1 MSQFGASGRDYNER
15 RSSLAVY
22 LQSTLFF
29 GAAIRVSSLSHD
41 GSSAPDLRLEQLE
54 HWLAGLFGARD
65 FVVTTASADA
75 SFRRYFRV
83 SRQGQT
89 WIAMDAPPGKEDMGP
104 YIRVSAMLVDVGV
117 NAPRVL
123 HRDETQGFLLNTD
136 LGSRTYLNELDA
148 GGDAERLYRE
158 AIDAL
163 VAIQARA
170 GQHAA
175 QLPPY
180 DDALLRREMG
190 LFPEW
195 FCGKHLGLQLSEAE
209 VAGIAATFD
218 TLAAEALRQPRVF
231 VHRDYHSRNL
241 MLTDGVSHERGG
253 HGPNPGILDF
263 QDAVL
268 GPVTYDLVSLL
279 RDSYVQWPLERVH
292 AWIEYFRQTAQ
303 RSGVDVGANPAQFQ
317 RWFDLMGVQRQLKVL
332 GIFARLYHRD
342 GKSGY
347 LKDLPRTLS
356 YVRQVIGNYS
366 DLDFLAGFI
375 ERRIVPAMAK
385 L

>member
-1 MSQFGASGRDYNER
+1 M
-15 RSSLAVY
+15 
-22 LQSTLFF
+22 
-29 GAAIRVSSLSHD
+29 SSLSHD
-41 GSSAPDLRLEQLE
+41 GHPSRDLRLEQLE

-65 FVVTTASADA
+65 FAVTPASADA

-104 YIRVSAMLVDVGV
+104 YIRVSGMLVEVGV
-117 NAPRVL
+117 NAPKVL
-123 HRDETQGFLLNTD
+123 QRDQAQGFLLNTD
-136 LGSRTYLNELDA
+136 LGSRTYLADLDA
-148 GGDAERLYRE
+148 GADAERLYRD
-158 AIDAL
+158 AIEAL
-163 VAIQARA
+163 VAIQAGA
-170 GQHAA
+170 GEHAK
-175 QLPPY
+175 QLPAY

-195 FCGKHLGLQLSEAE
+195 FCNKHLGLQLSDAE
-209 VAGIAATFD
+209 VAGLASTFD
-218 TLAAEALRQPRVF
+218 TLVAEALQQPRVF

-241 MLTDGVSHERGG
+241 MVTDGVSHDKGG
-253 HGPNPGILDF
+253 HGANPGILDF

-268 GPVTYDLVSLL
+268 GPVTYDLVSLF
-279 RDSYVQWPLERVH
+279 RDSYVEWPLERVH
-292 AWIEYFRQTAQ
+292 AWIKHFRDTAQ
-303 RSGVDVGANPAQFQ
+303 RSGVDVGSNPAQFQ

-356 YVRQVIGNYS
+356 YVRQVIKNYG
-366 DLDFLAGFI
+366 DLEFLTTFI
-375 ERRIVPAMAK
+375 EQRIVPAMAK

>member
-1 MSQFGASGRDYNER
+1 M
-15 RSSLAVY
+15 
-22 LQSTLFF
+22 
-29 GAAIRVSSLSHD
+29 SSLSHD
-41 GSSAPDLRLEQLE
+41 GHLVRDLRLEQLE
-54 HWLAGLFGARD
+54 QWLAGRFGARD
-65 FVVTTASADA
+65 FTVAPASADA

-104 YIRVSAMLVDVGV
+104 YIRVSAMLTEVGV

-123 HRDETQGFLLNTD
+123 HRDEVQGFLLNTD
-136 LGSRTYLNELDA
+136 LGSRTYLADLEA
-148 GGDAERLYRE
+148 GADAERLYRD
-158 AIDAL
+158 AIEAL

-170 GQHAA
+170 GQHAKE
-175 QLPPY
+175 LPPY

-195 FCGKHLGLQLSEAE
+195 FCNRHLGLQLSEDE
-209 VAGIAATFD
+209 VVGLANTFD
-218 TLAAEALRQPRVF
+218 TLVAEAMAQPRVF

-241 MLTDGVSHERGG
+241 MVTDGVSHAQGG
-253 HGPNPGILDF
+253 RGPNPGILDF

-279 RDSYVQWPLERVH
+279 RDSYVAWPIERVH
-292 AWIEYFRQTAQ
+292 AWIKQFRDSAQ
-303 RSGVDVGANPAQFQ
+303 RSGVNVGATAAQFQ

-342 GKSGY
+342 GKAGY
-347 LKDLPRTLS
+347 LKDLPRTLD
-356 YVRQVIGNYS
+356 YVRQVTKTYR
-366 DLDFLAGFI
+366 DLDFLTSFI
-375 ERRIVPAMAK
+375 EQRIVPAMAR

>member
-1 MSQFGASGRDYNER
+1 
-15 RSSLAVY
+15 
-22 LQSTLFF
+22 
-29 GAAIRVSSLSHD
+29 
-41 GSSAPDLRLEQLE
+41 
-54 HWLAGLFGARD
+54 
-65 FVVTTASADA
+65 
-75 SFRRYFRV
+75 
-83 SRQGQT
+83 
-89 WIAMDAPPGKEDMGP
+89 
-104 YIRVSAMLVDVGV
+104 VGV

-123 HRDETQGFLLNTD
+123 HRDDTHGFLLNTD
-136 LGSRTYLNELDA
+136 LGSRTYLTDLDA
-148 GGDAERLYRE
+148 GADAERLYHD

-170 GQHAA
+170 ATQHAA

-195 FCGKHLGLQLSEAE
+195 FCIKHLGLQLSEAE
-209 VAGIAATFD
+209 VVGLANTFD
-218 TLAAEALRQPRVF
+218 TLVAEALQQPRVF

-241 MLTDGVSHERGG
+241 MVTDGASHDKGG
-253 HGPNPGILDF
+253 HGANPGILDF
-263 QDAVL
+263 QDAVF

-279 RDSYVQWPLERVH
+279 RDSYVEWPIERIH
-292 AWIEYFRQTAQ
+292 AWIKYFRDVAQ

-317 RWFDLMGVQRQLKVL
+317 RWFDLMGLQRQLKVL

-356 YVRQVIGNYS
+356 YVRQVTQNYS
-366 DLDFLAGFI
+366 DLDFLTGFI
-375 ERRIVPAMAK
+375 EQRIVPAMAGA
-385 L
+385 

>member
-1 MSQFGASGRDYNER
+1 
-15 RSSLAVY
+15 
-22 LQSTLFF
+22 
-29 GAAIRVSSLSHD
+29 
-41 GSSAPDLRLEQLE
+41 LEQLE
-54 HWLAGLFGARD
+54 QWLAGLFGARD
-65 FVVTTASADA
+65 FSVAPASADA

-83 SRQGQT
+83 CRHSQPEQT

-123 HRDETQGFLLNTD
+123 ERDEAQGFLLNTD
-136 LGSRTYLNELDA
+136 LGSRTYLADLDA
-148 GGDAERLYRE
+148 GGDADRLYHD

-163 VAIQARA
+163 VAIQSRA
-170 GQHAA
+170 GQHAK

-195 FCGKHLGLQLSEAE
+195 FCDKHLGLQLNEAE
-209 VAGIAATFD
+209 RAGLAKLFD
-218 TLAAEALRQPRVF
+218 TLVAEALKQPRVF

-241 MLTDGVSHERGG
+241 MVCDGKRHDD
-253 HGPNPGILDF
+253 HGQGANPGILDF

-268 GPVTYDLVSLL
+268 GPVTYDLVSLF
-279 RDSYVQWPLERVH
+279 RDSYVAWPIERVH
-292 AWIEYFRQTAQ
+292 SWLRRYRDSAQ
-303 RSGVDVGANPAQFQ
+303 RSGLAVGASEAEFQ
-317 RWFDLMGVQRQLKVL
+317 RWFDLMGIQRQLKVL

-356 YVRQVIGNYS
+356 YVRQVTGNYR
-366 DLDFLAGFI
+366 DLDFLTSFI
-375 ERRIVPAMAK
+375 EQRIVPAMGI
-385 L
+385 

>member
-1 MSQFGASGRDYNER
+1 MSVVLRWTAIYALLGKTGQ
-15 RSSLAVY
+15 
-22 LQSTLFF
+22 T

-41 GSSAPDLRLEQLE
+41 GHSARDLRLEQLE
-54 HWLAGLFGARD
+54 QWLSDLFGARD
-65 FVVTTASADA
+65 FSVAPASADA

-83 SRQGQT
+83 SRQGHT

-117 NAPRVL
+117 NAPKVL
-123 HRDETQGFLLNTD
+123 QRDEAQGFLLNTD
-136 LGSRTYLNELDA
+136 LGSRTYLADLDA
-148 GGDAERLYRE
+148 GADAERLYRD
-158 AIDAL
+158 AIEAL

-170 GQHAA
+170 GQHAKA
-175 QLPPY
+175 LPPY

-195 FCGKHLGLQLSEAE
+195 FCNKHLGLHLSESE
-209 VAGIAATFD
+209 VVGLSNTFD
-218 TLAAEALRQPRVF
+218 TLVAEALAQPRVF

-241 MLTDGVSHERGG
+241 MVTDGVGHEQGG
-253 HGPNPGILDF
+253 HGANPGILDF

-279 RDSYVQWPLERVH
+279 RDSYVEWPVERVH
-292 AWIEYFRQTAQ
+292 AWIKHFRDTAQ
-303 RSGVDVGANPAQFQ
+303 RAGMNVGANPEQFQ

-356 YVRQVIGNYS
+356 YVRQVIGKYR
-366 DLDFLAGFI
+366 DLDFLASFI
-375 ERRIVPAMAK
+375 EQRIVPAMAK

>member
-1 MSQFGASGRDYNER
+1 MSSF
-15 RSSLAVY
+15 
-22 LQSTLFF
+22 
-29 GAAIRVSSLSHD
+29 SHD
-41 GSSAPDLRLEQLE
+41 GPSSAAAPRDLRLEQLE

-65 FVVTTASADA
+65 FGVTTASADA

-83 SRQGQT
+83 SRQGHT

-117 NAPRVL
+117 NAPKVL
-123 HRDETQGFLLNTD
+123 HRDDTNGFLLNTD
-136 LGSRTYLNELDA
+136 LGSRTYLADLDA
-148 GGDAERLYRE
+148 GADAERLYRD
-158 AIDAL
+158 AIEAL

-195 FCGKHLGLQLSEAE
+195 FCSKHLGLQLSETE
-209 VAGIAATFD
+209 VVGLADTFD
-218 TLAAEALRQPRVF
+218 TLVAEALQQPRVF

-241 MLTDGVSHERGG
+241 MVTDGVSHDQGG
-253 HGPNPGILDF
+253 HGANPGILDF

-279 RDSYVQWPLERVH
+279 RDSYVQWPIERVH
-292 AWIEYFRQTAQ
+292 GWIEHFRDVGQ
-303 RSGVDVGANPAQFQ
+303 RNGVDVGANPAQFQ

-356 YVRQVIGNYS
+356 YVRQVTKNYS
-366 DLDFLAGFI
+366 DLDFLTSFI
-375 ERRIVPAMAK
+375 EQRIVPAMAR